1 MRSGACP
8 AVVARSAPPL
18 VDQRL
23 ALARATAAAC
33 ALGLAA
39 VGVAALVVEAGHAR
53 DATIL
58 HGFTGLYGSSFD
70 AEIRLAALL
79 VDPVPYALIGL
90 LCIAVALARGR
101 TSTATAT
108 AVVLVGTGVTAQVL
122 KRLLGQPRYAP
133 WLLGDSMQN
142 AWPSGHATAAMTL
155 SLCAVMVSPPAWRAV
170 TALVGCGYTVIVA
183 YATLALTWHYPS
195 DVLAGLL
202 VAGVW
207 ISAALAVQA
216 RLGVGPPA
224 ATRPPLLG
232 LVIALGGGG
241 VLVTAALVGVASER
255 VALDMAERAT
265 AVVGALVIA
274 AVALAL
280 LVVTAIVAPEPD
292 R

>member
-1 MRSGACP
+1 MRSDACP
-8 AVVARSAPPL
+8 AVVPRLAPPL
-18 VDQRL
+18 VNQRL
-23 ALARATAAAC
+23 ALARATAVAC
-33 ALGLAA
+33 ALGLVA
-39 VGVAALVVEAGHAR
+39 VGVAALAVGAGHAR

-58 HGFTGLYGSSFD
+58 RGFTGLYGSSFD
-70 AEIRLAALL
+70 AEIRLAARLS
-79 VDPVPYALIGL
+79 DPVPYALLGL
-90 LCIAVALARGR
+90 LCITVALTRGR

-170 TALVGCGYTVIVA
+170 TALFACGYTVVVA

-202 VAGVW
+202 VAGFW

-216 RLGVGPPA
+216 RLDVGPLR
-224 ATRPPLLG
+224 ATRPPMLG
-232 LVIALGGGG
+232 LVFALGGAG
-241 VLVTAALVGVASER
+241 VLVAAALVGVASER
-255 VALDMAERAT
+255 VALDTGERTT
-265 AVVGALVIA
+265 AVVGALTIA
-274 AVALAL
+274 ALALAL
-280 LVVTAIVAPEPD
+280 LVITAIVAPEPD